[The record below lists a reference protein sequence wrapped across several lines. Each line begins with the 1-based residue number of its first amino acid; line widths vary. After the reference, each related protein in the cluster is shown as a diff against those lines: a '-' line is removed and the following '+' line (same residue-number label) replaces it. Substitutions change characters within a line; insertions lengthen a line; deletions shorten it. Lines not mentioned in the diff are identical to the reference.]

1 MRRGVL
7 SDESIKRRCP
17 EMFPVDFA
25 THQQLYAHPAVQKH
39 NLDGIKHAKTPQ
51 HVKVK
56 PRFPIY
62 DLFTHAQAV
71 APLNPSVKCA
81 VGVYRRAISEALKRE
96 ADHSVPVPP
105 PAAATLQVALPQK
118 RKPEE
123 VAREL
128 IRRAAKSALQQGE
141 VEEDHADKSQ
151 RTSEGLPDR
160 YGFNPF
166 ESARTFIDWE
176 QRTMYVEVDGQFVP
190 RPLPPGI

>member
-1 MRRGVL
+1 ML
-7 SDESIKRRCP
+7 SDESKKRRCP

-25 THQQLYAHPAVQKH
+25 THQQLYASQDVQKH
-39 NLDGIKHAKTPQ
+39 QLDGIKIPKTPQ
-51 HVKVK
+51 HIKVK
-56 PRFPIY
+56 PRYPIY

-71 APLNPSVKCA
+71 APLNPSVKSA
-81 VGVYRRAISEALKRE
+81 VGVYRRAISDAVKRE
-96 ADHSVPVPP
+96 PDHSVPVPP
-105 PAAATLQVALPQK
+105 TASATLQVTLPQK

-123 VAREL
+123 VAREI
-128 IRRAAKSALQQGE
+128 IRRAAKTALRQGE

-166 ESARTFIDWE
+166 ESARTFIDWQ

-190 RPLPPGI
+190 RPLPPGV

>member
-7 SDESIKRRCP
+7 SDESIKRNCP
-17 EMFPVDFA
+17 EMYPVDFA
-25 THQQLYAHPAVQKH
+25 THQELYAAPMTHH
-39 NLDGIKHAKTPQ
+39 LDGIKRPKTPQ
-51 HVKVK
+51 DIKAK

-71 APLNPSVKCA
+71 APLNPSVKSA
-81 VGVYRRAISEALKRE
+81 VGVYRRAIAEAVKRE
-96 ADHSVPVPP
+96 ADSSIPVPP
-105 PAAATLQVALPQK
+105 PASATLQVALPQK
-118 RKPEE
+118 RRNE
-123 VAREL
+123 ARE
-128 IRRAAKSALQQGE
+128 IMRRAARTALRGDG
-141 VEEDHADKSQ
+141 EEDHADKSQ